1 MKNKVTTHQNKEE
14 RIEKIELVSYRLN
27 TGKGKGRIWERS
39 YFEEIQVKF
48 YQLFAS
54 VIRWSLENLRKKVYK
69 NIVRLTRERK
79 EGRKE
84 GKKKSKSSWSLAV
97 LRITNKRTNKT
108 EKRPRGSNGLAE
120 RSLSFEFHANR
131 SINKEM
137 AADLVS
143 CVQDNKQ
150 TNKQNSKRTPRFK
163 RARRK
168 KLKFRISCRSEHK
181 QGNGSRFS
189 ENPWVKYASS
199 CAVIGRKNK
208 FAKRKETRFSRN
220 RSTASEW
227 AHR

>member
-14 RIEKIELVSYRLN
+14 RIEKIELVSYRSN

-48 YQLFAS
+48 YQLFAAS

-69 NIVRLTRERK
+69 NIVGLTRERK
-79 EGRKE
+79 EGRKKE
-84 GKKKSKSSWSLAV
+84 VQIKL
-97 LRITNKRTNKT
+97 
-108 EKRPRGSNGLAE
+108 
-120 RSLSFEFHANR
+120 EF
-131 SINKEM
+131 
-137 AADLVS
+137 S
-143 CVQDNKQ
+143 CAQDNKQ
-150 TNKQNSKRTPRFK
+150 TNQQNWKTTARFK

-168 KLKFRISCRSEHK
+168 KLKFWISCKSVHK
-181 QGNGSRFS
+181 QRNGSRFS
-189 ENPWVKYASS
+189 ENPWVKYAEYASS

>member
-1 MKNKVTTHQNKEE
+1 M
-14 RIEKIELVSYRLN
+14 
-27 TGKGKGRIWERS
+27 
-39 YFEEIQVKF
+39 
-48 YQLFAS
+48 
-54 VIRWSLENLRKKVYK
+54 
-69 NIVRLTRERK
+69 
-79 EGRKE
+79 
-84 GKKKSKSSWSLAV
+84 

-189 ENPWVKYASS
+189 ENPWVKYAEYASS

-220 RSTASEW
+220 RSTASE
-227 AHR
+227 

>member
-1 MKNKVTTHQNKEE
+1 
-14 RIEKIELVSYRLN
+14 
-27 TGKGKGRIWERS
+27 
-39 YFEEIQVKF
+39 
-48 YQLFAS
+48 
-54 VIRWSLENLRKKVYK
+54 
-69 NIVRLTRERK
+69 
-79 EGRKE
+79 
-84 GKKKSKSSWSLAV
+84 V

-189 ENPWVKYASS
+189 ENPWVKFCQIFVVFLLNTAAIRAFMKRFQRNSGVKLLSASLFEWRGLFLAFLIVCLFVWTQQQMLLKLS
-199 CAVIGRKNK
+199 KWLNK
-208 FAKRKETRFSRN
+208 KKIF
-220 RSTASEW
+220 
-227 AHR
+227 

>member
-1 MKNKVTTHQNKEE
+1 M
-14 RIEKIELVSYRLN
+14 
-27 TGKGKGRIWERS
+27 
-39 YFEEIQVKF
+39 
-48 YQLFAS
+48 
-54 VIRWSLENLRKKVYK
+54 
-69 NIVRLTRERK
+69 
-79 EGRKE
+79 
-84 GKKKSKSSWSLAV
+84 

-168 KLKFRISCRSEHK
+168 KLKFRISCRSEHLK
-181 QGNGSRFS
+181 IFFENFFEKKNFSKRQKRSKMLGND
-189 ENPWVKYASS
+189 
-199 CAVIGRKNK
+199 
-208 FAKRKETRFSRN
+208 AKIHMLVV
-220 RSTASEW
+220 SEW
-227 AHR
+227 KKRWKVVKKENS